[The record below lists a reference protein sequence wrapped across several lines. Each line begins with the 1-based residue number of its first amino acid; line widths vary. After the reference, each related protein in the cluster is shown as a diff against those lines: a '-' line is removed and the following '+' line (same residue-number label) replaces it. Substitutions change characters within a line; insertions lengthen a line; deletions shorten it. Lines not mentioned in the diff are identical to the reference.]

1 MRTTISARIL
11 ATLLGLS
18 AATFG
23 LAGCA
28 VNAGAGG
35 DALTKEQGDAIL
47 AELRDIKRALAEQ
60 QQQQQAAA
68 RPQPPAPR
76 EPAIVRVRGDVGPS
90 IGDANA
96 PVVLIEY
103 TDFQCPFCKRYH
115 DRTFAEIKKN
125 YVDTG
130 KVRYVVRD
138 LPLSFHEQAEPSA
151 IGARCAAEQGRYWP
165 VREVLF
171 AEPKNLSAEF
181 VRKTVVAAGAD
192 AARYDACVKNPA
204 IAAAVQADAED
215 AVNAG
220 VDGTPGFVI
229 GRRKGAEIEGTVM
242 AGAQPYAAFASRI
255 DAQLAAA
262 AKAN

>member
-1 MRTTISARIL
+1 MRTPTVVTAL
-11 ATLLGLS
+11 ALF

-28 VNAGAGG
+28 VNTGG
-35 DALTKEQGDAIL
+35 GALTKEQGDAIL
-47 AELRDIKRALAEQ
+47 AELRDIKRTLAEQ
-60 QQQQQAAA
+60 QAA
-68 RPQPPAPR
+68 RAKPEPAAPR
-76 EPAIVRVRGDVGPS
+76 EPAIARVRAEAGAS
-90 IGDANA
+90 LGDANA

-103 TDFQCPFCKRYH
+103 TDFQCPFCRRFH

-130 KVRYVVRD
+130 KVRYLVRD

-151 IGARCAAEQGRYWP
+151 IGARCAAEQGKYWP
-165 VREVLF
+165 VRDALF
-171 AEPKNLSAEF
+171 AAQQSLSPEL
-181 VRKTVVAAGAD
+181 VRKTVLGFGAD

-204 IAAAVQADAED
+204 IAAAVQADAEE

-229 GRRKGAEIEGTVM
+229 GRRNGAQVEGIVL

-262 AKAN
+262 AKTN